1 MIVDV
6 SQLEKEIESL
16 EYKECPDWESC
27 PISKLNALERVALRR
42 REIIREFRA
51 LAEEF
56 GDCIVKA
63 DSYSMESESMFGEI
77 S

>member
-1 MIVDV
+1 MIVDI
-6 SQLEKEIESL
+6 SKLEKEIESL

-27 PISKLNALERVALRR
+27 PISKLNALERIALNRR
-42 REIIREFRA
+42 QIISEFRA

-63 DSYSMESESMFGEI
+63 ED
-77 S
+77 